1 MNIRIDVYHHL
12 EPGDARSWFK
22 AFDRQLGIITRNQ
35 ELTMIDTSK
44 LLAAVADEKTE
55 SASLRA
61 LVAANSATMKDLS
74 DKLAAAIAANDPAAV
89 AQVQADLDQA
99 AADLSADNQAAKDAI
114 AANTPPAP
122 TP

>member
-1 MNIRIDVYHHL
+1 MPLCNPRWLRQGIRS
-12 EPGDARSWFK
+12 R
-22 AFDRQLGIITRNQ
+22 LGTIEQMLVQSLQN
-35 ELTMIDTSK
+35 EAKLMIDTSK

-74 DKLAAAIAANDPAAV
+74 DKLAAAIAANDPAAM
-89 AQVQADLDQA
+89 AQVQVDLDQA

-114 AANTPPAP
+114 AANTPAP
-122 TP
+122 